1 MKKTLTL
8 LACALCSFTMLAQ
21 SFSTYRNPVIA
32 GFHPDPSAL
41 RVGDD
46 YYLVNSSFAYF
57 PGVPIFHSKDLI
69 HWEQIGNV
77 LTRKSQLPLAQ
88 ASSWLGIYAP
98 TIRYHN
104 GTYYMITTNVGNGG
118 NFLVTASNPKGPWS
132 EPVWLE
138 QF

>member
-88 ASSWLGIYAP
+88 ALSIAL
-98 TIRYHN
+98 
-104 GTYYMITTNVGNGG
+104 
-118 NFLVTASNPKGPWS
+118 
-132 EPVWLE
+132 
-138 QF
+138 